1 MMFAQSARA
10 YKARPDSFARQ
21 LFAPLAAT
29 RAKLIVS
36 LELIGFLSGYNF
48 RLIDHHNFAMRC
60 FPRPLGGPR
69 QPNTRG
75 GES

>member
-10 YKARPDSFARQ
+10 YKARPDVFARQ
-21 LFAPLAAT
+21 LFATLTAT

-36 LELIGFLSGYNF
+36 LELIGLLSDHNF